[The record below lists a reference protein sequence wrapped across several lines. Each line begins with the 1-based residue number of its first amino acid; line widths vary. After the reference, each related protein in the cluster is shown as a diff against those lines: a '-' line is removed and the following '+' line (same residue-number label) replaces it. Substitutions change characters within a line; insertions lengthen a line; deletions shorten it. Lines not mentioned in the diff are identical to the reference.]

1 MSLHPF
7 DALDLPDGGQILFTP
22 CPGTK
27 TADLETSVA
36 QLKSAGASAIVTLMP
51 TDELQANGA
60 ASLPDVCQQHD
71 LAWYHFPVE
80 DDAAPAAEFASA
92 WAANSAD
99 VLQILADGGTI
110 AVHCKGGSGRT
121 GLMVAMLLINRG
133 EPLPKVIE
141 QVQEI
146 RPKSLQIPAHLA
158 FLSDVA
164 AQV

>member
-27 TADLETSVA
+27 AADLEASVA

-60 ASLPDVCQQHD
+60 ASLSAVCQQHD

-92 WAANSAD
+92 WAAHSAD

-164 AQV
+164 AQI

>member
-1 MSLHPF
+1 MDLHPF

-27 TADLETSVA
+27 AADLAASVA
-36 QLKSAGASAIVTLMP
+36 QLKAAGASAIVTLMP
-51 TDELQANGA
+51 SHELQENGVA
-60 ASLPDVCQQHD
+60 ELPVVCQQQD
-71 LAWYHFPVE
+71 LAWFHFPVE
-80 DDAAPAAEFASA
+80 DDAAPAEQFATA
-92 WAANSAD
+92 WAAHSAE

-121 GLMVAMLLINRG
+121 GLMVAMLLISRG

-141 QVQEI
+141 QVQEL

-158 FLSDVA
+158 FLSDAA

>member
-1 MSLHPF
+1 MNLHPF
-7 DALDLPDGGQILFTP
+7 DALDLPDGAQILFTP

-27 TADLETSVA
+27 AADLAASVA
-36 QLKSAGASAIVTLMP
+36 QLKAAGASAIVTLMP
-51 TDELQANGA
+51 SHELKENGVA
-60 ASLPDVCQQHD
+60 ELPLICQQHD
-71 LAWYHFPVE
+71 LAWFHFPVE

-92 WAANSAD
+92 WAAHSAA

-121 GLMVAMLLINRG
+121 GLMVAMLLIHRG

-158 FLSDVA
+158 FLSEAA
-164 AQV
+164 AQL